1 MSEMCYFE
9 ILFDQE
15 LILKPFLNGQEK
27 FSDSLFE
34 SSSDHW
40 PLAFRMWKKPLKKEM
55 IIKVPIKPVNEF
67 NSKWLFV
74 YAHLSVLTTK
84 NVWTST
90 PSITSLSLS
99 NHSCNLN
106 FFNAKFN
113 GTWQNGFFKGC
124 KCLYAFLFLP

>member
-1 MSEMCYFE
+1 MCYFE

-40 PLAFRMWKKPLKKEM
+40 PLASRMWKKPLKKEM

-67 NSKWLFV
+67 NSKGKMTFCLCTFV
-74 YAHLSVLTTK
+74 SVDNQECLDL
-84 NVWTST
+84 NPFNHV
-90 PSITSLSLS
+90 IVIVNSLM
-99 NHSCNLN
+99 
-106 FFNAKFN
+106 
-113 GTWQNGFFKGC
+113 
-124 KCLYAFLFLP
+124 